1 MSGLARNR
9 GVSRESGILLPAG
22 CVQLP
27 EGANRAADRETRRFR
42 GVKNRGQALKPSFR
56 PSFTPYSTFCPMAL

>member
-9 GVSRESGILLPAG
+9 RVSRESGLSLPAG

-27 EGANRAADRETRRFR
+27 EGANRAADRETRRIR
-42 GVKNRGQALKPSFR
+42 GVKNRGQAPKPA
-56 PSFTPYSTFCPMAL
+56 PQALCFIR